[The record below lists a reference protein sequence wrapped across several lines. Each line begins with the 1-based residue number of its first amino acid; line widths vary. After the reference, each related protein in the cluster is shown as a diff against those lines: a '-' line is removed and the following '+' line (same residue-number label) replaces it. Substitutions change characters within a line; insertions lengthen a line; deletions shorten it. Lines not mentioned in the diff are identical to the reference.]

1 MERRSKNPIHSSK
14 RSSSRGISRK
24 KENQSVAIADSARRV
39 WIALW
44 SALQVMVRDAK
55 VARSVGDVEG
65 ANNSYSIYRYRL
77 PTPIIHDYP
86 ARYFHPSWPSSEKFA
101 AIDDSRPNKIK
112 RERKRMEELSTR
124 SIYFELS
131 YSIPFELLSFFS
143 TDRLSI
149 NKHDVILF

>member
-24 KENQSVAIADSARRV
+24 KENQSVAIADSASRV

-101 AIDDSRPNKIK
+101 AIDDSPPNRIK
-112 RERKRMEELSTR
+112 REREWKNSRPVRFISNFLIRFHSNC
-124 SIYFELS
+124 Y
-131 YSIPFELLSFFS
+131 LSF
-143 TDRLSI
+143 RRI
-149 NKHDVILF
+149 VYR